1 MRQFII
7 SENTMQKT
15 SFRNHQVK
23 RFSSQRSTRRKP
35 ENQPTRVILFNK
47 PYDVLPQ
54 FTDEAG
60 RKTLKEFI
68 PVQGVYAA
76 GRLDRDSEGLL
87 VLTNNGALQARLTQP
102 GKRTGKIYYVQVEG
116 FPTQDAIE
124 ALRNG
129 VTLNDGPTLP
139 AGAELVDEPAW
150 LWPRNPPIRER
161 KSIPT
166 MKHCCKNVVILM
178 PEPVAEPALNGLR
191 LNLRIVSI
199 VMFNFASY
207 LTIGLP
213 LAVLPGYVHDVMG
226 FSAFWAG
233 LVISLQYFA
242 TLLSRPHAGRYADSL
257 GPKKIVVFG
266 LCGCFLSG
274 LGYLTAGLTASLPVI
289 SLLLLCL
296 GRVILGIGQSFAGTG
311 STLWGVGVVGSLH
324 IGRVISWNGIV
335 TYGAMAMGA
344 PLGVVFYHW
353 GGLQALALI
362 IMGVALVAI
371 LLAIP
376 RPTVKASLLVFTGV
390 RFTFR
395 FLEVFH
401 GDHADQVE
409 FVINH
414 QRFFNAFFVHFC
426 QHHFTG
432 FTFTHGDQT
441 LFRRHV
447 NANRLVQVGNKTHVT
462 TGDNTHQFVFFGNDR
477 IARKTVT
484 LGQFFHFAQ
493 RPCRTASARLVPS
506 SI

>member
-1 MRQFII
+1 M
-7 SENTMQKT
+7 
-15 SFRNHQVK
+15 VK
-23 RFSSQRSTRRKP
+23 
-35 ENQPTRVILFNK
+35 
-47 PYDVLPQ
+47 
-54 FTDEAG
+54 
-60 RKTLKEFI
+60 
-68 PVQGVYAA
+68 
-76 GRLDRDSEGLL
+76 
-87 VLTNNGALQARLTQP
+87 
-102 GKRTGKIYYVQVEG
+102 
-116 FPTQDAIE
+116 
-124 ALRNG
+124 
-129 VTLNDGPTLP
+129 
-139 AGAELVDEPAW
+139 
-150 LWPRNPPIRER
+150 
-161 KSIPT
+161 

-242 TLLSRPHAGRYADSL
+242 TLLSRPHAGRYADLL

-376 RPTVKASLLVFTGV
+376 RPTVKASKGKPLPFRAVLGSVWLYGMALALASAGFGV
-390 RFTFR
+390 IATF
-395 FLEVFH
+395 
-401 GDHADQVE
+401 
-409 FVINH
+409 I
-414 QRFFNAFFVHFC
+414 
-426 QHHFTG
+426 
-432 FTFTHGDQT
+432 T
-441 LFRRHV
+441 LFYDAQQGLADKPLIDKEIGEVLATHDETQRQALYRDILT
-447 NANRLVQVGNKTHVT
+447 RLHDEAVYLPISYISMMVVSKPELGNIPYAP
-462 TGDNTHQFVFFGNDR
+462 
-477 IARKTVT
+477 IATEIPFEQIKPVK
-484 LGQFFHFAQ
+484 
-493 RPCRTASARLVPS
+493 P
-506 SI
+506 

>member
-1 MRQFII
+1 
-7 SENTMQKT
+7 
-15 SFRNHQVK
+15 
-23 RFSSQRSTRRKP
+23 
-35 ENQPTRVILFNK
+35 
-47 PYDVLPQ
+47 
-54 FTDEAG
+54 
-60 RKTLKEFI
+60 
-68 PVQGVYAA
+68 
-76 GRLDRDSEGLL
+76 
-87 VLTNNGALQARLTQP
+87 
-102 GKRTGKIYYVQVEG
+102 
-116 FPTQDAIE
+116 
-124 ALRNG
+124 
-129 VTLNDGPTLP
+129 
-139 AGAELVDEPAW
+139 
-150 LWPRNPPIRER
+150 
-161 KSIPT
+161 

-242 TLLSRPHAGRYADSL
+242 TLLSRPHAGRYADLL

-274 LGYLTAGLTASLPVI
+274 LGYLMAGLTASLPVI

-376 RPTVKASLLVFTGV
+376 RPTVKASKGKPLPFRAVLGRVWLYGMALALALASAGFGVIATFITLFYDAKGWDGAAFALTLFSCAFVGTRLLFPNGINRIGGLNVAMICFSVEIIGLLLVGVATMPWMAKIGVLLAGAGFSLVFPALGVVAVKAVPQQNQGAALATYTVFMDLSLGVTGPLAGLV
-390 RFTFR
+390 MSWAGVPVIYLAAAGLVAIALLLTWRLKKR
-395 FLEVFH
+395 PP
-401 GDHADQVE
+401 VE
-409 FVINH
+409 APEAI
-414 QRFFNAFFVHFC
+414 
-426 QHHFTG
+426 
-432 FTFTHGDQT
+432 
-441 LFRRHV
+441 
-447 NANRLVQVGNKTHVT
+447 
-462 TGDNTHQFVFFGNDR
+462 
-477 IARKTVT
+477 
-484 LGQFFHFAQ
+484 
-493 RPCRTASARLVPS
+493 S
-506 SI
+506 SS